1 MSDPFLAEMLASRS
15 SRAVLKMDLAKLRS
29 SLKNTLIV
37 AMEGKGDK
45 SVYSQWIRRINPGI
59 EFEPFACGGKAKV
72 LSLKAA
78 VDADLN
84 NLAQGVLFLIDR
96 DYDDLCGCEPAESL
110 FMTDAYS
117 VENYL
122 VSSVVVR
129 ELLTNDFDCHA
140 QPQLRQ
146 DIIAD
151 FERLYSDFLIAMR
164 DVNRRIFHARRL
176 GIPIVGGVPKKLSDY
191 VIVEL
196 RSITRTDMTAA
207 EFIALECEP
216 SEEQASFY
224 SDQFDAMEARLRHRG
239 KFAMVFLIKWL
250 ELLALDRRAANS
262 FWFGNLAKNVTINT
276 QGITPGVIATR
287 STIPIGLPEFIQRA
301 A

>member
-1 MSDPFLAEMLASRS
+1 MSDSFLNEMLASRS

-45 SVYSQWIRRINPGI
+45 FVYSQWIRRILPDL
-59 EFEPFACGGKAKV
+59 EFEPFACGGKTKV

-78 VDADLN
+78 VEADLN
-84 NLAQGVLFLIDR
+84 NLSKGVIFVIDR
-96 DYDDLCGCEPAESL
+96 DFDDLRGCEPSGSL

-122 VSSVVVR
+122 VASVVVQ

-140 QPQLRQ
+140 QPLLRH

-151 FERLYSDFLIAMR
+151 FERLYSEFLTAMR
-164 DVNRRIFHARRL
+164 DANRRIFLARRL
-176 GIPIVGGVPKKLSDY
+176 GIPVVGGVPKKLSDF
-191 VIVEL
+191 VVVEL
-196 RSITRTDMTAA
+196 SSIKRTDMTPA
-207 EFIALECEP
+207 EFIKLEREP
-216 SEEQASFY
+216 SEEEASLY
-224 SDQFDAMEARLRHRG
+224 SGEFDAMEARSRHRG
-239 KFAMVFLIKWL
+239 KFAIMFLMKWL
-250 ELLALDRRAANS
+250 ELLALDRRAENS
-262 FWFGNLAKNVTINT
+262 VWFGNLAKNVTINV
-276 QGITPGVIATR
+276 QGITLGVMATR
-287 STIPIGLPEFIQRA
+287 STIPTGLPEFIQRA